1 MTLQEKLTNKV
12 EAGNNEVY
20 KELHDE
26 LFEALMSIDIDNHDE
41 GVFINTVSGKEFVTV
56 YPKELTNNGK
66 LKNVLSKIEKYTSAI
81 GRSGF
86 SEYLRDTF
94 ESTTIESNKVYIMD
108 CKRSFRNDI
117 GDSYKFAL
125 FVSDDL

>member
-26 LFEALMSIDIDNHDE
+26 LFEALMSIDVDNHDE
-41 GVFINTVSGKEFVTV
+41 AITITVRSGNQYVNV
-56 YPKELTNNGK
+56 YSKDLTNGK
-66 LKNVLSKIEKYTSAI
+66 LKNLFSKIEKYTSAI
-81 GRSGF
+81 GRSAF
-86 SEYLRDTF
+86 SEYLKDTF
-94 ESTTIESNKVYIMD
+94 KSTTIESNKVYIMD
-108 CKRSFRNDI
+108 CRRRFNNDL
-117 GDSYKFAL
+117 GDIYTFPL